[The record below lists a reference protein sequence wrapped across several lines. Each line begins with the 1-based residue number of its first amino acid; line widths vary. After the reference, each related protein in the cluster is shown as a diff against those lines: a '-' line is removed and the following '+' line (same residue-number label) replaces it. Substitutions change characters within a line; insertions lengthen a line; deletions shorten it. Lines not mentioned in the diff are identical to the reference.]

1 MPMPSPD
8 ALGPALH
15 RPAEDQPVLDY
26 QEPSPR
32 LVLLHGLLGSAQD
45 WQPLLQALPASLRQQ
60 ALALDLPGHSPAAG
74 PAVDF
79 AHWPAWLDQ
88 RLKAHQVGD
97 FILLGYSLGGRL
109 ALHYSATVHA
119 ATIHA
124 ATAEAATIHAATND
138 AVITDTAT
146 PANRPRLCGLI
157 VESGHPGLVGIDER
171 RLRAR
176 QDARWVRRFWR
187 EPFTE
192 VLADWYQQ
200 PVFAELDATQRQQLI
215 ALRGQQDGRAIA
227 RMLAAT
233 SLARQPD
240 HRAWLAD
247 SVLPTLWLSGARDQ
261 KFSALACQLARDC
274 PRLAADLIAH
284 AGHNVHRDAPEA
296 MAARLQA
303 WLRQQP
309 LFSTLF

>member
-1 MPMPSPD
+1 MPSPD
-8 ALGPALH
+8 PHSPELH
-15 RPAEDQPVLDY
+15 RPAADQPALDR

-45 WQPLLQALPASLRQQ
+45 WQPLLQALPATLRQQ
-60 ALALDLPGHSPAAG
+60 ALALDLPGHSSAAG

-79 AHWPAWLDQ
+79 AHWPAWLDE

-119 ATIHA
+119 ATSYS
-124 ATAEAATIHAATND
+124 AT
-138 AVITDTAT
+138 TDTANST
-146 PANRPRLCGLI
+146 NQPRLHGLI
-157 VESGHPGLVGIDER
+157 VESGHPGLAGIDER

-176 QDARWVRRFWR
+176 HDARWVRRFWH
-187 EPFTE
+187 EPVTE

-200 PVFAELDATQRQQLI
+200 PVFAELDAAQRQQLI
-215 ALRGQQDGRAIA
+215 ALRSAQDGRAIA

-240 HRAWLAD
+240 HRAWLGD

-274 PRLAADLIAH
+274 PRLAADQIAH

-309 LFSTLF
+309 QFSAFC

>member
-1 MPMPSPD
+1 MPSPD
-8 ALGPALH
+8 SHSQG
-15 RPAEDQPVLDY
+15 
-26 QEPSPR
+26 PSPR

-97 FILLGYSLGGRL
+97 FVLLGYSLGGRL

-124 ATAEAATIHAATND
+124 ATTDATTTDAATSTNQ
-138 AVITDTAT
+138 
-146 PANRPRLCGLI
+146 PRLHGLI
-157 VESGHPGLVGIDER
+157 VESGHSGLAGIDER

-176 QDARWVRRFWR
+176 HDARWVRRFWR

-200 PVFAELDATQRQQLI
+200 PVFAELDTTQRQQLI
-215 ALRGQQDGRAIA
+215 ALRCQQDGRAIA

-247 SVLPTLWLSGARDQ
+247 SALPTLWLSGARDQ

-274 PRLAADLIAH
+274 PRLATDQIAH

-309 LFSTLF
+309 QFSAFC

>member
-8 ALGPALH
+8 SHHQGA
-15 RPAEDQPVLDY
+15 
-26 QEPSPR
+26 SPR

-45 WQPLLQALPASLRQQ
+45 WQPLLQALPASLRQL
-60 ALALDLPGHSPAAG
+60 ALALNLPGHSPAAG

-88 RLKAHQVGD
+88 QLKTHQVGD

-119 ATIHA
+119 AT
-124 ATAEAATIHAATND
+124 ND

-146 PANRPRLCGLI
+146 PADQPRLRGLI
-157 VESGHPGLVGIDER
+157 VESGHPGLAGIDER

-187 EPFTE
+187 EPLTE

-200 PVFAELDATQRQQLI
+200 PVFAELDAVHRQQLL

-247 SVLPTLWLSGARDQ
+247 SALPTLWLSGTRDQ

-274 PRLAADLIAH
+274 PRLAADPIAH
-284 AGHNVHRDAPEA
+284 AGHNIHRDAPEA
-296 MAARLQA
+296 MAARLQD

-309 LFSTLF
+309 PFSAFF

>member
-1 MPMPSPD
+1 MPMPSSDPYCPD
-8 ALGPALH
+8 PHGPAPH
-15 RPAEDQPVLDY
+15 QPEAL
-26 QEPSPR
+26 PR

-60 ALALDLPGHSPAAG
+60 ALALDLPGHSPTAG

-109 ALHYSATVHA
+109 ALHYSATTH
-119 ATIHA
+119 T
-124 ATAEAATIHAATND
+124 ATND
-138 AVITDTAT
+138 AAT
-146 PANRPRLCGLI
+146 LTNQPRLRGLI
-157 VESGHPGLVGIDER
+157 VESGHPGLANSNEPSDANER
-171 RLRAR
+171 HLRAR
-176 QDARWVRRFWR
+176 HDARWVRRFWR
-187 EPFTE
+187 EPLAE

-200 PVFAELDATQRQQLI
+200 PVFTELDASQRQQLI
-215 ALRGQQDGRAIA
+215 ALRSQQDGRAIA

-247 SVLPTLWLSGARDQ
+247 SALPTLWLSGVRDQ
-261 KFSALACQLARDC
+261 KFSALACQLTRDC
-274 PRLAADLIAH
+274 PRLAAAHIAH
-284 AGHNVHRDAPEA
+284 AGHNIHRDAPEA

-303 WLRQQP
+303 WLHQQP

>member
-1 MPMPSPD
+1 MPSPD
-8 ALGPALH
+8 PHSSVLH
-15 RPAEDQPVLDY
+15 RPAPDQPALDHL
-26 QEPSPR
+26 EPSPR

-60 ALALDLPGHSPAAG
+60 ALALDLPGHRSVAG

-88 RLKAHQVGD
+88 RLKTHQVGD

-109 ALHYSATVHA
+109 ALHYSATTSA
-119 ATIHA
+119 ATSAISQSVVA
-124 ATAEAATIHAATND
+124 
-138 AVITDTAT
+138 AT

-157 VESGHPGLVGIDER
+157 VESGHPGLAGIDER

-200 PVFAELDATQRQQLI
+200 PVFAELDTAQRQQLI
-215 ALRGQQDGRAIA
+215 ALRGQQNGRAIA

-247 SVLPTLWLSGARDQ
+247 SALPMLWLSGTRDQ

-274 PRLAADLIAH
+274 PRLAADPIAH

>member
-8 ALGPALH
+8 SHHQGA
-15 RPAEDQPVLDY
+15 
-26 QEPSPR
+26 SPR

-109 ALHYSATVHA
+109 ALHYSATSYSATSYSATTDA
-119 ATIHA
+119 AT
-124 ATAEAATIHAATND
+124 
-138 AVITDTAT
+138 TDTAT
-146 PANRPRLCGLI
+146 SANRPRLRGLI
-157 VESGHPGLVGIDER
+157 VESGHPGLAGIDER

-200 PVFAELDATQRQQLI
+200 PVFAELDAVHRQQLI

-247 SVLPTLWLSGARDQ
+247 SALPTLWLSGTRDQ

-274 PRLAADLIAH
+274 PRLAADPIAH
-284 AGHNVHRDAPEA
+284 AGHNIHRDAPEA
-296 MAARLQA
+296 MAARLQD

-309 LFSTLF
+309 PFSAFF

>member
-1 MPMPSPD
+1 MPSPD
-8 ALGPALH
+8 PHSPAPH
-15 RPAEDQPVLDY
+15 RPAADQPALDH
-26 QEPSPR
+26 QGPSPR

-45 WQPLLQALPASLRQQ
+45 WQPLLQALPASLQQQ
-60 ALALDLPGHSPAAG
+60 ALSLDLPGHSPAAG

-88 RLKAHQVGD
+88 RLKAHQVGN

-124 ATAEAATIHAATND
+124 ATTDAATTDAATLAD
-138 AVITDTAT
+138 Q
-146 PANRPRLCGLI
+146 PRLRGLI
-157 VESGHPGLVGIDER
+157 VESGHPGLTGIDER

-200 PVFAELDATQRQQLI
+200 PVFAELGATQRQQLI

-240 HRAWLAD
+240 HRAWLAT

-274 PRLAADLIAH
+274 PRLAADPIAH

-309 LFSTLF
+309 QFSAFF

>member
-8 ALGPALH
+8 SHSQG
-15 RPAEDQPVLDY
+15 
-26 QEPSPR
+26 PSPR

-74 PAVDF
+74 SAVDF

-109 ALHYSATVHA
+109 ALHYSATSYS
-119 ATIHA
+119 AT
-124 ATAEAATIHAATND
+124 TEAATTDAATS
-138 AVITDTAT
+138 V
-146 PANRPRLCGLI
+146 NRPRLHGLI
-157 VESGHPGLVGIDER
+157 VESGHPGLAGIDER

-176 QDARWVRRFWR
+176 HDARWVRRFWR

-200 PVFAELDATQRQQLI
+200 PVFAELDALQRQQLI
-215 ALRGQQDGRAIA
+215 ALRGLQDGRAIA

-240 HRAWLAD
+240 HRTWLGD

-274 PRLAADLIAH
+274 PRLAADQIAH

-309 LFSTLF
+309 QFSAFC

>member
-1 MPMPSPD
+1 MDIVTGMGDRICRQSG
-8 ALGPALH
+8 AVAGQLTSQG
-15 RPAEDQPVLDY
+15 AEFLIPGAREPQHWQGAVGQPCSVI
-26 QEPSPR
+26 
-32 LVLLHGLLGSAQD
+32 GLAG
-45 WQPLLQALPASLRQQ
+45 QAGGRQHTS
-60 ALALDLPGHSPAAG
+60 DGAA
-74 PAVDF
+74 
-79 AHWPAWLDQ
+79 
-88 RLKAHQVGD
+88 
-97 FILLGYSLGGRL
+97 ILLTPQGDQLLALGGRL

-119 ATIHA
+119 ATSYS
-124 ATAEAATIHAATND
+124 AT
-138 AVITDTAT
+138 TDTAT
-146 PANRPRLCGLI
+146 SANRPRLHGLI
-157 VESGHPGLVGIDER
+157 VESGHPGLANRNGQQETDER
-171 RLRAR
+171 RLRA
-176 QDARWVRRFWR
+176 QHDARWVRRFWR

-200 PVFAELDATQRQQLI
+200 PVFAELDTAQRQQLI

-247 SVLPTLWLSGARDQ
+247 SALPTLWLCGARDQ
-261 KFSALACQLARDC
+261 KFSAQACQLARDC
-274 PRLAADLIAH
+274 PRLATDQIAH

-309 LFSTLF
+309 LFSTFF

>member
-8 ALGPALH
+8 AHSPAPH
-15 RPAEDQPVLDY
+15 DQG
-26 QEPSPR
+26 PSPR

-119 ATIHA
+119 ATSYS
-124 ATAEAATIHAATND
+124 AT
-138 AVITDTAT
+138 TDTAT
-146 PANRPRLCGLI
+146 STNQPRLHGLI
-157 VESGHPGLVGIDER
+157 VESGHPGLANGNGQQETDER
-171 RLRAR
+171 KLRA
-176 QDARWVRRFWR
+176 QHDARWVRRFWR

-200 PVFAELDATQRQQLI
+200 PVFAELDAAQRQQLI
-215 ALRGQQDGRAIA
+215 ALRSAQDGRAIA

-247 SVLPTLWLSGARDQ
+247 SVLPTLWLSGVRDQ

-274 PRLAADLIAH
+274 PRLAADQIAH
-284 AGHNVHRDAPEA
+284 AGHNVHRDAPES

-309 LFSTLF
+309 QFSAFC

>member
-1 MPMPSPD
+1 MPSPD
-8 ALGPALH
+8 SHSPAPDQPALDH
-15 RPAEDQPVLDY
+15 QGA
-26 QEPSPR
+26 SPR

-124 ATAEAATIHAATND
+124 ATTEAATVHAA
-138 AVITDTAT
+138 AAGTAT
-146 PANRPRLCGLI
+146 TDAAASADQPRLRGLI
-157 VESGHPGLVGIDER
+157 VESGHPGLANSNEPRGADER

-187 EPFTE
+187 EPLPE

-200 PVFAELDATQRQQLI
+200 PVFAELDVAHRQQLI

-240 HRAWLAD
+240 HRAWLAK
-247 SVLPTLWLSGARDQ
+247 SALPTLWLCGARDQ

-274 PRLAADLIAH
+274 PRLALGQVAN
-284 AGHNVHRDAPEA
+284 AGHNIHRDAPEA

>member
-1 MPMPSPD
+1 MPSPD
-8 ALGPALH
+8 SHHQGA
-15 RPAEDQPVLDY
+15 
-26 QEPSPR
+26 SPR

-88 RLKAHQVGD
+88 RLEEHQVGD

-109 ALHYSATVHA
+109 ALHYSAT
-119 ATIHA
+119 
-124 ATAEAATIHAATND
+124 IHAATNYSATTD
-138 AVITDTAT
+138 ATTTDAAT
-146 PANRPRLCGLI
+146 PAYQPRFCGLPRLRGLI
-157 VESGHPGLVGIDER
+157 VESGHSGLEGIDER

-240 HRAWLAD
+240 HRAWLAGNA
-247 SVLPTLWLSGARDQ
+247 LPTLWLSGVRDQ

-274 PRLAADLIAH
+274 PRLALGQVTN

-296 MAARLQA
+296 MAAQLQA

-309 LFSTLF
+309 PFSAFF

>member
-8 ALGPALH
+8 SHHQGA
-15 RPAEDQPVLDY
+15 
-26 QEPSPR
+26 SPR

-45 WQPLLQALPASLRQQ
+45 WQPLLQALPACLRQQ

-109 ALHYSATVHA
+109 ALHYSATSYS
-119 ATIHA
+119 AT
-124 ATAEAATIHAATND
+124 TEAATND
-138 AVITDTAT
+138 AAA
-146 PANRPRLCGLI
+146 PANRPRLQGLI
-157 VESGHPGLVGIDER
+157 VESGHPGLANHNGQQETDER
-171 RLRAR
+171 KLRAR
-176 QDARWVRRFWR
+176 HDARWVRRFWR

-200 PVFAELDATQRQQLI
+200 PVFAELDTAQRQQLI

-247 SVLPTLWLSGARDQ
+247 SALPTLWLCGARDQ
-261 KFSALACQLARDC
+261 KFSALACQLACDC
-274 PRLAADLIAH
+274 PRLATDQIAH

-309 LFSTLF
+309 QFSAFC

>member
-8 ALGPALH
+8 AHSQG
-15 RPAEDQPVLDY
+15 
-26 QEPSPR
+26 PSPR

-45 WQPLLQALPASLRQQ
+45 WQPLLQALPACLRQQ

-119 ATIHA
+119 TTSYSATTDA
-124 ATAEAATIHAATND
+124 ATSAD
-138 AVITDTAT
+138 Q
-146 PANRPRLCGLI
+146 PRLRGLI
-157 VESGHPGLVGIDER
+157 VESGHPGLEGIDER
-171 RLRAR
+171 RLRA
-176 QDARWVRRFWR
+176 QHDARWVRRFWR

-200 PVFAELDATQRQQLI
+200 PVFAEQDALQRQQLI
-215 ALRGQQDGRAIA
+215 ALRSAQDGRAIA

-240 HRAWLAD
+240 HRAWLAT
-247 SVLPTLWLSGARDQ
+247 SVLPTLWFSGARDQ

-274 PRLAADLIAH
+274 PRLAADQIAH

>member
-1 MPMPSPD
+1 
-8 ALGPALH
+8 
-15 RPAEDQPVLDY
+15 
-26 QEPSPR
+26 
-32 LVLLHGLLGSAQD
+32 VLLHGLLGSAQD
-45 WQPLLQALPASLRQQ
+45 WQPLLRALPASLRQQ

-79 AHWPAWLDQ
+79 AHWSAWLDQ
-88 RLKAHQVGD
+88 RLKAHQIGD

-119 ATIHA
+119 ATSYS
-124 ATAEAATIHAATND
+124 AT
-138 AVITDTAT
+138 TDTAT
-146 PANRPRLCGLI
+146 SVNRPRLRGLI
-157 VESGHPGLVGIDER
+157 VESGHPGLAGIDER

-176 QDARWVRRFWR
+176 HDARWVRRFWR

-240 HRAWLAD
+240 HRAWLAN
-247 SVLPTLWLSGARDQ
+247 SVLPTLWLCGARDQ

-274 PRLAADLIAH
+274 PRLATDQIAH

>member
-8 ALGPALH
+8 ALG
-15 RPAEDQPVLDY
+15 
-26 QEPSPR
+26 PSPR

-60 ALALDLPGHSPAAG
+60 ALALDLPGHSPTAG

-88 RLKAHQVGD
+88 RLKAHQVGN

-119 ATIHA
+119 ATSYS
-124 ATAEAATIHAATND
+124 ATTEAATTDAATSTNQ
-138 AVITDTAT
+138 
-146 PANRPRLCGLI
+146 PRLHGLI
-157 VESGHPGLVGIDER
+157 VESGHPGLAGIDER

-176 QDARWVRRFWR
+176 HDARWVRRFWH

-200 PVFAELDATQRQQLI
+200 PVFAELDAAQRQQLI
-215 ALRGQQDGRAIA
+215 ALRSAQDGRAIA

-240 HRAWLAD
+240 HRAWLAT

-274 PRLAADLIAH
+274 PRLAADQIAH
-284 AGHNVHRDAPEA
+284 AGHNVHRDSPEA

-309 LFSTLF
+309 QFSAFC

>member
-8 ALGPALH
+8 ALG
-15 RPAEDQPVLDY
+15 
-26 QEPSPR
+26 PSPR

-88 RLKAHQVGD
+88 RLKTHQVGD

-119 ATIHA
+119 ATSYS
-124 ATAEAATIHAATND
+124 AT
-138 AVITDTAT
+138 TDTAT
-146 PANRPRLCGLI
+146 SANRPRLHGLI
-157 VESGHPGLVGIDER
+157 VESGHPGLTGIDER

-240 HRAWLAD
+240 HRAWLAK
-247 SVLPTLWLSGARDQ
+247 SALPTLWLCGARDQ

-274 PRLAADLIAH
+274 PRLAADPIAH

-309 LFSTLF
+309 QFSAFF

>member
-8 ALGPALH
+8 SHHQG
-15 RPAEDQPVLDY
+15 
-26 QEPSPR
+26 PSPR

-60 ALALDLPGHSPAAG
+60 ALALDLPGHSPVAG

-88 RLKAHQVGD
+88 RLKTHQVGD

-109 ALHYSATVHA
+109 ALHYSAT
-119 ATIHA
+119 IHA
-124 ATAEAATIHAATND
+124 ATTDAATTDAATLAD
-138 AVITDTAT
+138 Q
-146 PANRPRLCGLI
+146 PRLRGLI
-157 VESGHPGLVGIDER
+157 VESGHPGLTGIDER

-200 PVFAELDATQRQQLI
+200 PVFAELDALQRQQLI
-215 ALRGQQDGRAIA
+215 ALRGLQDGRAIA

-240 HRAWLAD
+240 HRAWLAK
-247 SVLPTLWLSGARDQ
+247 SALPTLWLCGVRDQ

-274 PRLAADLIAH
+274 PRLAADPIAH
-284 AGHNVHRDAPEA
+284 AGHNIHRDAPEA
-296 MAARLQA
+296 MAARLQD

-309 LFSTLF
+309 PFSAFF